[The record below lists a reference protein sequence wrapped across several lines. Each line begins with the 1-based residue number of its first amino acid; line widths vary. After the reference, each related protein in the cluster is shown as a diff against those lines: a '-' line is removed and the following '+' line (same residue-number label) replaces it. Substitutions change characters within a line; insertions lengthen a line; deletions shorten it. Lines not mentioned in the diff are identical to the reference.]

1 MTYAPE
7 WDVIIVGAGPA
18 GNKAAQE
25 FAKKKMSVLVI
36 DRKQQIGPPKRCG
49 EGLSMRWIKI
59 GDQEPDPR
67 WALQEITS
75 TMLIAPNGKKVKI
88 DTSKTNQTGYI
99 IERSQWEKM
108 EAEKAIR
115 LGAKYMLKALVNGL
129 VMDGEQVV
137 GVKVSREGN
146 DEEYRCKI
154 VIACDGVDSVVGRY
168 AGLHTAMPLSECDSG
183 YQYEMA
189 NVPIDDQKCMELY
202 FGKDVAPRGYVWV
215 FPKGK
220 DVANVGIG
228 IASTD
233 EETAKMYLDRWI
245 EKHSSRFKKAS
256 VTEINAGVIPVTKP
270 VDEFCGNGIMLV
282 GDSARMVNPI
292 HGGGMGPALEAAMMA
307 AETGAK
313 AIKAGDTSKKMLKP
327 YQDTWEKVRGEEFAK
342 ILRVRHFV
350 EKLGDEQFNAL
361 VELSEKEDFDTQ
373 LFVRLGRGKGLM
385 DLAKV
390 VMKATPSAAKF
401 AMGFLK

>member
-7 WDVIIVGAGPA
+7 WDVIIVGGGPA

-36 DRKQQIGPPKRCG
+36 DRKAQIGPPKRCG
-49 EGLSMRWIKI
+49 EGLSTRWIKL
-59 GDQEPDPR
+59 GGQEPHPR

-75 TMLIAPNGKKVKI
+75 TMLIAPNGKKIKI
-88 DTSKTNQTGYI
+88 DTSKTGQTGYI

-108 EAEKAIR
+108 EAGRAIR
-115 LGAKYMLKALVNGL
+115 LGAKYMLKALVTG
-129 VMDGEQVV
+129 VIKDGGRVT

-146 DEEYRCKI
+146 EEEYRCKLL
-154 VIACDGVDSVVGRY
+154 IACDGVDSMVGRY
-168 AGLHTAMPLSECDSG
+168 AGLHTAMPLTECDSG

-189 NVPIDDQKCMELY
+189 NVPIDDPKCMELY

-228 IASTD
+228 IAGTD
-233 EETAKMYLDRWI
+233 GETAKSYLDRWL
-245 EKHSSRFKKAS
+245 EKHGDRFSKAS
-256 VTEINAGVIPVTKP
+256 VTEINAGVIPITKP
-270 VDEFCGNGIMLV
+270 VDEFVGDGIMLV

-292 HGGGMGPALEAAMMA
+292 HGGGMGAALEAAAIA
-307 AETGAK
+307 AKVGAR
-313 AIKAGDTSKKMLKP
+313 AVKAGDTSKKALKP
-327 YQDTWEKVRGEEFAK
+327 YHDKWNKVRGEEFAR

-350 EKLGDEQFNAL
+350 EKLDDEQFNLFVDL
-361 VELSEKEDFDTQ
+361 VEQKKLDPR
-373 LFVRLGRGKGLM
+373 LFVELGHGRGLV
-385 DLAKV
+385 DIAKILV
-390 VMKATPSAAKF
+390 KASPAAAKF
-401 AMGFLK
+401 AMSFIK